1 MVFAFLSLKTMKEEA
16 SLDCPQAA
24 FSTAWCTIPDT
35 TVYQN
40 KGEKR
45 GLKVAGE
52 KVWEGEEPV
61 LIRSAFTLHA
71 RQHVMNSK
79 TSYG

>member
-1 MVFAFLSLKTMKEEA
+1 MKEEA

-45 GLKVAGE
+45 GKSWGE
-52 KVWEGEEPV
+52 KVWEGEEEHV
-61 LIRSAFTLHA
+61 LFFSTYFTCSAA
-71 RQHVMNSK
+71 CDEQ
-79 TSYG
+79 